1 VNGTIVAW
9 TVTLGA
15 PTITGTSS
23 QTAFFNNAEGGP
35 AQAGIAIL
43 KAGPKLDFTLLAQS
57 PIEQLQP
64 YFGDTVEFPL
74 TTSIPV
80 KRGEILGLTV
90 PTWAPVLALTNAAGQ
105 SYGKYVSWR
114 ASRARANCKTT
125 SSQTA
130 QQSVASTLQ
139 YGCLYQGV
147 RLTYSAL
154 LVSTP

>member
-1 VNGTIVAW
+1 VNGSIVAW

-35 AQAGIAIL
+35 AEAGIAIL
-43 KAGPKLDFTLLAQS
+43 KPGQKLEYTLVAQS
-57 PIEQLQP
+57 PVEQLQA
-64 YFGDTVEFPL
+64 YFGETVEFPL
-74 TTSIPV
+74 ATSIPV
-80 KRGEILGLTV
+80 KKGEILALTV
-90 PTWAPVLALTNAAGQ
+90 PTWAPVLALTDATGR
-105 SYGKYVSWR
+105 SYGRYVSWR
-114 ASRARANCKTT
+114 ASRARTSCKTT
-125 SSQTA
+125 STQTA
-130 QQSVASTLQ
+130 QQSIASVVQ